1 MLFPGPYLDHFG
13 GKVGHRT
20 SSTILPNFCTDIYII
35 YTETWHKYAAQV
47 RKLSQRDTGT
57 NNKKTSASASLSFK
71 KRFLLFSKSAK
82 DRSSLSIATHCD
94 ALRLIASHCKSLRVI
109 AGQQMASTCLSRR
122 PSSLRF
128 LLMFILFDQLLV
140 IEMYRSA
147 QEIQIDPK
155 SKLNEY
161 KQYKV

>member
-20 SSTILPNFCTDIYII
+20 SSTILPNVCTDIYII

-57 NNKKTSASASLSFK
+57 NNNKTSASASLSFK

-94 ALRLIASHCKSLRVI
+94 SLRVI
-109 AGQQMASTCLSRR
+109 ASHCE
-122 PSSLRF
+122 SLRVIASHCESANGVNMPVSQTF
-128 LLMFILFDQLLV
+128 LSEV
-140 IEMYRSA
+140 SA
-147 QEIQIDPK
+147 HVY
-155 SKLNEY
+155 S
-161 KQYKV
+161 V

>member
-20 SSTILPNFCTDIYII
+20 SSTILPNVCTDIYII

-57 NNKKTSASASLSFK
+57 NNNKTSASASLSFK

-94 ALRLIASHCKSLRVI
+94 SLRLIASHCESLRVSKWRQH
-109 AGQQMASTCLSRR
+109 ACLADLPLWGFCSCLFCLTSSSWLKCRGR
-122 PSSLRF
+122 PK
-128 LLMFILFDQLLV
+128 
-140 IEMYRSA
+140 RS
-147 QEIQIDPK
+147 K
-155 SKLNEY
+155 
-161 KQYKV
+161 